1 MKDQHLLRFAYCAVS
16 QTDNLHLLLCV
27 VLLLVQFGDAANVTS
42 HFFFLCVCIYI
53 PQLDREVSEH
63 SDVCLLK
70 MCDECYVSF
79 VIS

>member
-42 HFFFLCVCIYI
+42 HFFYVCVYIFLSLTGKFQNIQTFVC
-53 PQLDREVSEH
+53 
-63 SDVCLLK
+63 
-70 MCDECYVSF
+70 
-79 VIS
+79 